1 MNPVLNEAMDKFI
14 RRYQGADNACELLQ
28 IEYDS
33 NWPSSCYTQ
42 KKTEGELVAWAPVL
56 REVPGD
62 FKGIET
68 GLEMKIHPDVVSFF
82 GRYWSDNL
90 NAETKQGK
98 LQLLQAWNEDDFQR
112 LQQNLV
118 GHILMKRRLKQAESI
133 FFALTD
139 EDDFILSIDNLSGA
153 VLLEQIGL
161 VAKET
166 LSPDLSS
173 FIEQLQPSASKLG

>member
-1 MNPVLNEAMDKFI
+1 MDKFI
-14 RRYQGADNACELLQ
+14 RRYQDSENATELLQ

-33 NWPSSCYTQ
+33 NWLSPCYKQQ
-42 KKTEGELVAWAPVL
+42 KTAGELVTWAPIL

-68 GLEMKIHPDVVSFF
+68 ALEMKIHPDVVSFF

-90 NAETKQGK
+90 SAETKQGK
-98 LQLLQAWNEDDFQR
+98 LQLLQAWNEEDFER
-112 LQQNLV
+112 LQQNLI
-118 GHILMKRRLKQAESI
+118 GHILMKRRLKQPETL

-166 LSPDLSS
+166 LAPDLSS
-173 FIEQLQPSASKLG
+173 FIEQLQPSASKLA

>member
-1 MNPVLNEAMDKFI
+1 M
-14 RRYQGADNACELLQ
+14 
-28 IEYDS
+28 S
-33 NWPSSCYTQ
+33 WT
-42 KKTEGELVAWAPVL
+42 PVL
-56 REVPGD
+56 RKTPGD

-68 GLEMKIHPDVVSFF
+68 ALEMKIHPDAVSFF

-98 LQLLQAWNEDDFQR
+98 LQLLQAWNEADFQR
-112 LQQNLV
+112 LQENLI
-118 GHILMKRRLKQAESI
+118 GHLLMKRRLKQAESV

-139 EDDFILSIDNLSGA
+139 EDDFILSIDNVSGA

-166 LSPDLSS
+166 LAPDLAS
-173 FIEQLQPSASKLG
+173 FIDQLQPSTTKLG